1 MGKRKDIGELLKLS
15 NKERRKLREDEEEAH
30 KEESVMIFI
39 TVLVMIAG
47 LIVVLAIFGSLA
59 EVAAWMAK

>member
-30 KEESVMIFI
+30 KEDAVMILI

-59 EVAAWMAK
+59 EVAAWLTK

>member
-30 KEESVMIFI
+30 KEEAVMIFI

-59 EVAAWMAK
+59 EVAAWIAK

>member
-30 KEESVMIFI
+30 KEEAVMVFI

-59 EVAAWMAK
+59 EVAAWIAK